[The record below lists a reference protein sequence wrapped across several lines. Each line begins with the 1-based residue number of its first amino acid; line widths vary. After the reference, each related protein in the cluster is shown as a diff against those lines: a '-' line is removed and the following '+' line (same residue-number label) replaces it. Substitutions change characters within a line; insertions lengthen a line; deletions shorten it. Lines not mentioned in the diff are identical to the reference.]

1 MGFVEKLKDFVG
13 LSPNEYDDEFS
24 YDTSMPTEDYTSH
37 AGHTNTVDLDDQT
50 ATEPNFSRSGNRHY
64 AAQFRQDA
72 TPPMNTL
79 DNVIGMPR
87 AFTETPEVMILEPRS
102 FEEMPQAIQAL
113 RDRKTVVLNLSL
125 MDLEQAQRAVD
136 FVAGGT
142 FAIDG
147 HQERVGESIFLFT
160 PNCVKVSSQNGVTH
174 EAPQVHTRAP
184 GRPSGPMPQWGHED
198 VTMIA

>member
-13 LSPNEYDDEFS
+13 LTPNEYDEDYS

-37 AGHTNTVDLDDQT
+37 PGDVNTVDLNNH
-50 ATEPNFSRSGNRHY
+50 AAPEPTFTRSGSRQY
-64 AAQFRQDA
+64 STQFRQD
-72 TPPMNTL
+72 PSPSMNTL

-87 AFTETPEVMILEPRS
+87 AFTDTPEVMILEPRS

-184 GRPSGPMPQWGHED
+184 GRASSPMPQWGAED
-198 VTMIA
+198 ATMVA